1 MNHNEIVGLEHP
13 DLSNRLAVWLIDG
26 HQSHPRHRMRRSF
39 LEDLLRKRNI
49 PFSSLTCPTPL
60 PYLAEM
66 LWLLHAVDIFSVYLA
81 EAHGVN
87 PTPVPIIDE
96 LKAYLAQKA

>member
-1 MNHNEIVGLEHP
+1 
-13 DLSNRLAVWLIDG
+13 
-26 HQSHPRHRMRRSF
+26 
-39 LEDLLRKRNI
+39 
-49 PFSSLTCPTPL
+49 
-60 PYLAEM
+60 M